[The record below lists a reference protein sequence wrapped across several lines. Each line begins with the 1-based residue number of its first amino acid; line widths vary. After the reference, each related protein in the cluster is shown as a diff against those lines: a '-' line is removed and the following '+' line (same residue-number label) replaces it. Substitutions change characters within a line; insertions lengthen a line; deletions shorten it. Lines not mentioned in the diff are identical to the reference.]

1 MSKRNGKTATV
12 LVAGCLVAGLGA
24 DTVRADGIKWA
35 VINNFGLF
43 ANADTQERFKKEFGE
58 HLACM
63 AKRFSPGQCDNRRS
77 TFGLTQ
83 QPYAVRFDGKAFA
96 YEPDLLHPR
105 DGGERDSVMV
115 EFDAPGTKADQ
126 RCDWTVGGRAQKA
139 AACQGFR
146 TGVKLGDAIEVTV
159 DPRGRGASSST
170 TVNVKRVVIATFGDS
185 FMSGEGNPH
194 RRSRVEPVQAEV
206 WLEPRC
212 HRSLLTASAQA
223 AFRFADANPQSYVAY
238 YNFACSGSTGQ
249 VGVLGAYGGV
259 MTSRELDNLRGP
271 DDASNHF
278 RGDRLPTQLEQ
289 AKATFCT
296 RGKACVAPD
305 VVFLSIGINTL
316 KFSDTIT
323 DLGRQA
329 CDRKCQVALEARVK
343 QGIETLLGE
352 GADSLDRVYQ
362 TLSKEL
368 QPKAAFAIEYPDP
381 TRKDNGGY
389 CDANA
394 LFPSLGR
401 TPIGRID
408 AKENQWAHDNMLE
421 PLNAAVATAV
431 SRAEG
436 WQLVRGTAEVTRR
449 HGYCADKTFF
459 NSGQAAKGSS
469 GTMHP
474 NVVGHDAVAK
484 LLGAALERHLA
495 QGGAQGTR

>member
-1 MSKRNGKTATV
+1 MRERSGTMATFV
-12 LVAGCLVAGLGA
+12 LVASALALGSA
-24 DTVRADGIKWA
+24 SAARAEAIRWS
-35 VINNFGLF
+35 VLNNFGLF
-43 ANADTQERFKKEFGE
+43 ANVETQERFKQEFGE

-83 QPYAVRFDGKAFA
+83 QPYAVRFDSKTLTYSA
-96 YEPDLLHPR
+96 DLLHPR

-126 RCDWTVGGRAQKA
+126 RCDWMVGGKA
-139 AACQGFR
+139 HKGTACQGFR
-146 TGVKLGDAIEVTV
+146 TGIRLGETVEVTV
-159 DPRGRGASSST
+159 DPRGRGATSTT
-170 TVNVKRVVIATFGDS
+170 TVNVKRTIIATFGDS

-223 AFRFADANPQSYVAY
+223 AFRYAEANPKSYVAY
-238 YNFACSGSTGQ
+238 YNFACSGSTGA

-271 DDASNHF
+271 EDQASHF

-296 RGKACVAPD
+296 RGKACVTPD
-305 VVFLSIGINTL
+305 VLFLSIGINTL

-323 DLGRQA
+323 DLGRQS
-329 CDRKCQVALEARVK
+329 CDRQCQVALEARIK
-343 QGIETLLGE
+343 QGLATLLGE
-352 GADSLDRVYQ
+352 GPDSLDRVYQ

-381 TRKDNGGY
+381 TRKDSGGF

-408 AKENQWAHDNMLE
+408 AKENAWAHNKMLE
-421 PLNAAVATAV
+421 PLNEAVATAV
-431 SRAEG
+431 ARAEG
-436 WQLVRGTAEVTRR
+436 WQVLRGAAEATRR

-484 LLGAALERHLA
+484 LLEAALERHFA
-495 QGGAQGTR
+495 EAER